1 MREATVGM
9 RLRLL
14 FVAGLGGIRNRR
26 GGDIVLEAY
35 RRLMEMQQQGK
46 LPKGLEVTLDFWSAR
61 DPVDYDVPVGK
72 YLLEQRGLR
81 VHIGQAQREAIEEA
95 ISQADLL
102 LYPSRFEGF
111 GISLLEALHAGLPVI
126 ATDGWPMNELV
137 EHGHNGLLVKA
148 TPRQPGFGLSPI
160 WEVDP
165 SDLAAA
171 VVRFAS
177 DQELRSKTTCP
188 SPPELLSRQHRFV
201 LLSRSLVLS
210 EPEPL
215 LVSFYAGPHHEYPRA
230 ELFRSDALRS
240 LGYRVMDVAYEMVQ
254 DAGVV
259 AAIAEATAL
268 LISKPPSVEW
278 VRELKRVRGSAGAP
292 IFMWF
297 WDPIDYSPDRRK
309 WFMDV
314 SKECDA
320 SFVNEKGREGEW
332 ASLGLP
338 HVGYIEEGCMH
349 LGDRGLGRRP
359 LRLAEPGSLHDVS
372 FQGTVYPYPPDFPRV
387 QVIMY
392 ILERGA
398 RLAVYG
404 PHAEWAELNITSLP
418 PSYGE
423 RSHLIHRQ
431 SKVTL
436 SLSRLQPGTELY
448 RSERL
453 MDGAGAGGCV
463 LSEVFPGL
471 DLLLPEGSVLVA
483 STPQEYL
490 ATVARVSA
498 DPRSCDEMRKAAVK
512 AVWSFHTWQDSAIRF
527 MSIIRSQHLFG
538 FNLVPQGHAPPR
550 ACARPLLAG
559 DDCCGKGNYNLRHG
573 HLLMTGNTPWSPRHT
588 VEASIY
594 LSGAVQDCPSH
605 VEPWASISTALF
617 LHGDAVRSLRS
628 YATARR
634 LAGKGFASVQ
644 HDRVAGDVAWVT
656 YNFGPSVAKSLRDAC
671 SIALRWRSR
680 KDTLVCAALQ
690 VAAAHARYMQAR

>member
-1 MREATVGM
+1 M
-9 RLRLL
+9 

-35 RRLMEMQQQGK
+35 RELLGILRQGK
-46 LPKGLEVTLDFWSAR
+46 VARHLNVTLDFWSAR
-61 DPVDYDVPVGK
+61 HPGEYDVPVEGG
-72 YLLEQRGLR
+72 LLEQEGLE
-81 VHIGQAQREAIEEA
+81 VHTGHYPREAIQDA
-95 ISQADLL
+95 ISRADLV

-111 GISLLEALHAGLPVI
+111 GLSLLEALHAGLPVI

-137 EHGHNGLLVKA
+137 EDGHNGLLVRA
-148 TPRQPGFGLSPI
+148 TPRQPGFGLSPS

-165 SDLAAA
+165 RDLAAA

-177 DQELRSKTTCP
+177 DDELRSRTTCP
-188 SPPELLSRQHRFV
+188 APSELLARQHRFV
-201 LLSRSLVLS
+201 LLARSLVLS
-210 EPEPL
+210 ESRPL

-240 LGYRVMDVAYEMVQ
+240 LGYHVMDVPYDRLG
-254 DAGVV
+254 DAEVV
-259 AAIAEATAL
+259 AAIRSATLL

-278 VRELKRVRGSAGAP
+278 VRDVKSVRGQGIAP
-292 IFMWF
+292 MYMWF
-297 WDPIDYSPDRRK
+297 WDPIDYSMERRK
-309 WFMDV
+309 WFVEV

-332 ASLGLP
+332 ADMGLP

-359 LRLAEPGSLHDVS
+359 KFVPQPGTLHDVS

-387 QVIMY
+387 EVILY
-392 ILERGA
+392 LLSKGV

-404 PHAEWAELNITSLP
+404 PHAEWAALNITSLP

-423 RSHLIHRQ
+423 RSHLIHRE

-471 DLLLPEGSVLVA
+471 DLVLPEGSVMVA
-483 STPQEYL
+483 STPKEYL
-490 ATVARVSA
+490 ETVARVAA
-498 DPRSCDEMRKAAVK
+498 DPRSCDAKRQQAAQ
-512 AVWSFHTWQDSAIRF
+512 AAWGFHSWQDSAIRF
-527 MSIIRSQHLFG
+527 LSIIRDQQA
-538 FNLVPQGHAPPR
+538 FNFNPAPPGQPQPPG
-550 ACARPLLAG
+550 CARPLTAG
-559 DDCCGKGNYNLRHG
+559 ADCCGEANYNFRHG
-573 HLLMTGNTPWSPRHT
+573 ELLMSGSTPWSARHS

-594 LSGAVQDCPSH
+594 LSGAIQDCPSSTL
-605 VEPWASISTALF
+605 PWESMAAAL
-617 LHGDAVRSLRS
+617 LMHGDVARSLRS
-628 YATARR
+628 HVVVKR
-634 LAGKGFASVQ
+634 LAGASRSHVRL
-644 HDRVAGDVAWVT
+644 DRLSDDLAWLS
-656 YNFGPSVAKSLRDAC
+656 YNFGPSVAKPLGDAC
-671 SIALRWRSR
+671 RDLDWQQGGRAGTSR
-680 KDTLVCAALQ
+680 LAVCGAI
-690 VAAAHARYMQAR
+690 HATVIYARTQQR